1 MKSFQEFAS
10 LLEDNSYLEK
20 GKKASI
26 VQGAV
31 SGNPKALWL
40 LSKQRIAENDIY
52 SGEYSTGRYYL
63 PEEVAEVACFLVSD
77 ASSCLSGQI
86 IICNNGDSIN
96 YRK

>member
-1 MKSFQEFAS
+1 MLIHS
-10 LLEDNSYLEK
+10 N
-20 GKKASI
+20 I
-26 VQGAV
+26 
-31 SGNPKALWL
+31 
-40 LSKQRIAENDIY
+40 RINAIAPGITTTDMTGITKDDIY
-52 SGEYSTGRYYL
+52 ADDYSTSRYYL

>member
-1 MKSFQEFAS
+1 MTGITK
-10 LLEDNSYLEK
+10 D
-20 GKKASI
+20 
-26 VQGAV
+26 
-31 SGNPKALWL
+31 
-40 LSKQRIAENDIY
+40 DIY
-52 SGEYSTGRYYL
+52 ADDYSTGRYYL